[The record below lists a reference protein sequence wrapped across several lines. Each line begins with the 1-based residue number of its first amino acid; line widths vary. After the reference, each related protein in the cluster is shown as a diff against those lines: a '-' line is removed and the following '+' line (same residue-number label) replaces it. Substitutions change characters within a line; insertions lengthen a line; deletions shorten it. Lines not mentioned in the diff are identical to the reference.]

1 MKEVIVAA
9 HNIGLF
15 VRVCVTDMGA
25 SNQDVWRHVGI
36 KSTRTVLQNSIAH
49 PCQPSARLYF
59 MADVP
64 HLLKSVRNCL
74 LTQSILLPAAV
85 VSDAN
90 LESNEVC
97 LQPVKDLISVQAG
110 QTLKIAPKLKE
121 VHVNPGNFQKMKVA
135 TAAQVLS
142 HSTASALKL

>member
-1 MKEVIVAA
+1 
-9 HNIGLF
+9 
-15 VRVCVTDMGA
+15 
-25 SNQDVWRHVGI
+25 
-36 KSTRTVLQNSIAH
+36 
-49 PCQPSARLYF
+49 